1 MLQLLGDPPF
11 CTLAIAVICLLLF
24 IPNIA
29 RTSTFAVCLLPTRVF
44 SSAQVYRI
52 FTYPFFHAG
61 FFHILFNLIAWF
73 MLANNFE
80 KTVGTLGAF
89 YVIFV
94 LFIPLSALLQCAVSF
109 IIDALASTQFR
120 NDCAVGISG
129 VLFAILV
136 VNIHVSATSSISFF
150 GLFNISANWYPWV
163 LAVILQL
170 LSPRL
175 SFMGH
180 ISGILMGYA
189 LVLGYLRVITP
200 SDEALHSVE
209 DKLGLRTWPLWQ
221 SNPSI
226 VDLTYA
232 TRSFLPQATSSSS
245 NNRSFMQSVR
255 DAGSRFLS
263 WLTPSSASSSS
274 TQPFASRGQTLGG
287 NTQSPATGRVPSHS
301 RLLRPPEPKPTNS
314 DTSGKQSSQDSS
326 EQHVSEGGVAV
337 TEKQPTD
344 TS

>member
-11 CTLAIAVICLLLF
+11 CTLAIAVICLILF
-24 IPNIA
+24 IPNAA
-29 RTSTFAVCLLPTRVF
+29 RTSTFAVCLLPSRVF
-44 SSAQVYRI
+44 SSVQLYRI

-94 LFIPLSALLQCAVSF
+94 LFIPLSAVLQCAVAV

-120 NDCAVGISG
+120 NDCSVGISG

-136 VNIHVSATSSISFF
+136 VNIHVSAASSITFF
-150 GLFNISANWYPWV
+150 GLFNISATWYPWL

-170 LSPRL
+170 LSPHL

-180 ISGILMGYA
+180 ISGILLAYA

-209 DKLGLRTWPLWQ
+209 DKLRLRTWPLWQ
-221 SNPSI
+221 PNPSI

-232 TRSFLPQATSSSS
+232 TRSFLPNSASNSS
-245 NNRSFMQSVR
+245 NNRSFMQSAR
-255 DAGSRFLS
+255 DAAGRFSS
-263 WLTPSSASSSS
+263 WLSPSSASSPS

-287 NTQSPATGRVPSHS
+287 DVHSSAAGRVPAHS
-301 RLLRPPEPKPTNS
+301 RLLRPPEPKADSPAVQ
-314 DTSGKQSSQDSS
+314 TSQHNS
-326 EQHVSEGGVAV
+326 EQHVSEDGVTA
-337 TEKQPTD
+337 TEKLQTD
-344 TS
+344 TP